1 MNFNQPISLVSRE
14 RTNKQRTMIKP
25 EDLRIGDFVKVS
37 SDHSMIP
44 QGTICEVVGISCER
58 ILTKKKRFAIL
69 LPLDRKEDEEAHG
82 IWLDNIEGIPI
93 TKEFLV
99 KNGFKEVKRNIEE
112 GHERYYYDY
121 EISSVEV
128 EVRYYPTQKKYVG
141 TYIGIELCGIS
152 FVHELQNILSA
163 LKEDIE
169 ITV

>member
-1 MNFNQPISLVSRE
+1 
-14 RTNKQRTMIKP
+14 MIKP

-44 QGTICEVVGISCER
+44 QGTICEVVGISYQR

-93 TKEFLV
+93 TKEFLI
-99 KNGFKEVKRNIEE
+99 KNGFEKVEHLGEVSFKWYTYENVSCRVTIRYNDKRACKFSVLLDRRELYNII
-112 GHERYYYDY
+112 Y
-121 EISSVEV
+121 
-128 EVRYYPTQKKYVG
+128 
-141 TYIGIELCGIS
+141 
-152 FVHELQNILSA
+152 VHELQNILSA

-169 ITV
+169 LNV